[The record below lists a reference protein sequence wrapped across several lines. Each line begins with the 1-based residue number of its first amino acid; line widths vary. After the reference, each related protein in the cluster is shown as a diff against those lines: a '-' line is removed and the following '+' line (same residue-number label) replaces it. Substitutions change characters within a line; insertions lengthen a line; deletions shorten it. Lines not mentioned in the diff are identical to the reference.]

1 MKFKVGDKV
10 RALTNGY
17 TGVSKGQT
25 LFVTF
30 TSGNYFSG
38 GVTRGESRF
47 GGLCMDDFEF
57 VTEKDIND
65 LSTLE
70 VGDVVVDSDG
80 DERTILAVCGRLVAL
95 SAIDNPDVINNWY
108 TDKELVSYYKL
119 KEEKTETIEIEG
131 KKYTASEIKE
141 ALKKAGK

>member
-1 MKFKVGDKV
+1 MEFKVGQKV
-10 RALTNGY
+10 KVVSLNGRNTQFY
-17 TGVSKGQT
+17 LSVGYVGKITEVHGSTVELDNDYCVEKIDIK
-25 LFVTF
+25 LA
-30 TSGNYFSG
+30 
-38 GVTRGESRF
+38 
-47 GGLCMDDFEF
+47 
-57 VTEKDIND
+57 EKDIND

-80 DERTILAVCGRLVAL
+80 SERTILAVCGRLVAL
-95 SAIDNPDVINNWY
+95 SYTRGQDAISDWY
-108 TDKELVSYYKL
+108 TDKELAEHFKL

>member
-1 MKFKVGDKV
+1 
-10 RALTNGY
+10 
-17 TGVSKGQT
+17 
-25 LFVTF
+25 
-30 TSGNYFSG
+30 
-38 GVTRGESRF
+38 
-47 GGLCMDDFEF
+47 
-57 VTEKDIND
+57 
-65 LSTLE
+65 